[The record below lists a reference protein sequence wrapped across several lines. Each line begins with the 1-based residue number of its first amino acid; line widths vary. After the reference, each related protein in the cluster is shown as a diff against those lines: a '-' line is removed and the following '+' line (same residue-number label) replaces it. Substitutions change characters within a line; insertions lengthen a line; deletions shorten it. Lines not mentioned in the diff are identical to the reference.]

1 MRVQFQASGGVGFF
15 PGLAA
20 PRTIDVD
27 ALGPDELRSLRQL
40 LHEARFFELPARQ
53 AVPRGAADYRT
64 YQITVE
70 DEGRRH
76 TVTVSDPV
84 IEPSLQK
91 LVNRLRALAAPA
103 PRGPA

>member
-1 MRVQFQASGGVGFF
+1 MRVQFQVSGGVGFF

-40 LHEARFFELPARQ
+40 VNEARFFELPARQ
-53 AVPRGAADYRT
+53 AAPRGAADYQT
-64 YQITVE
+64 YQITIE

-76 TVTVSDPV
+76 TVAVPDPV
-84 IEPSLQK
+84 TEPSLRS
-91 LVNRLRALAAPA
+91 LISRLRALAAQA
-103 PRGPA
+103 PPGPA